1 MCSRHMFESPL
12 FNFSIT
18 LRMAADT
25 SSSSAGLFEGT
36 KNIDPRVSV
45 TSQRRSS
52 VSGRR
57 FVRSGMSLAGV
68 STTST
73 SVGVGVGASIAGQE
87 VAGVVGGDGDGCA
100 TAGTKNAGLPAG
112 LLRLGVDVG
121 LDDTEGVA
129 GASEVAL
136 TSHRSAKR

>member
-1 MCSRHMFESPL
+1 MLMSPL

-25 SSSSAGLFEGT
+25 SSSSAGLCDGA

-57 FVRSGMSLAGV
+57 LVRSGISLAGV

-73 SVGVGVGASIAGQE
+73 SVVVGVGVPTGGQE
-87 VAGVVGGDGDGCA
+87 GDGVVGGDGNGCA

-112 LLRLGVDVG
+112 LLRLGVDAG
-121 LDDTEGVA
+121 LDVTEGVA

-136 TSHRSAKR
+136 TSHRFAKR